1 MASLSFFKLALL
13 TPLLLLVLAS
23 STSSVAQ
30 LARLQPKIG
39 CQTQCGDVKV
49 DYPFGIGKRCGRS
62 EHFQLLCK
70 RNDRGRF
77 KTFIRGNT
85 LYDLEVSSISVSE
98 GLARIKNPVSWLCY
112 NRTDGSVTFDYS
124 GANLIQTPFWVS
136 NTRNIFIV
144 IGSNAFAYISLNG
157 TNSGYTAGCV
167 AQKFSKESMVK
178 SSCSGIGCCYA
189 TIPIRSKSYA
199 MSFSLLDSNFSSS
212 YSICGY
218 AVLTEVNRFRFS
230 TSYLTTPG
238 SFEKDIVN
246 LSVVLDWTIGNE
258 KCELAQRNIT
268 SYACVSSH
276 STCVDY
282 HGLGYRCSCLHGYG
296 GNPYI
301 LHGCQIIKDIQR
313 SVPVPLSK

>member
-77 KTFIRGNT
+77 KPFIRGNK
-85 LYDLEVSSISVSE
+85 LDDLEVSSISVTE
-98 GLARIKNPVSWLCY
+98 GLARIKNPVSSLCY
-112 NRTDGSVTFDYS
+112 NRTNGYVTFEFAEAD
-124 GANLIQTPFWVS
+124 LTQTPFWVS
-136 NTRNIFIV
+136 NTRNMFIV
-144 IGSNAFAYISLNG
+144 IGSNVFAYISLNG
-157 TNSGYTAGCV
+157 TKSGYTAGCV
-167 AQKFSKESMVK
+167 AQKLSKESMVK
-178 SSCSGIGCCYA
+178 SSCSGIGCCEA
-189 TIPIRSKSYA
+189 TIPIRSKLYF
-199 MSFSLLDSNFSSS
+199 MLIDGSFSNVSSFNT
-212 YSICGY
+212 CGH
-218 AVLTEVNRFRFS
+218 AVLTEVDRFRFS

-258 KCELAQRNIT
+258 KCELAHVM
-268 SYACVSSH
+268 VS
-276 STCVDY
+276 
-282 HGLGYRCSCLHGYG
+282 
-296 GNPYI
+296 
-301 LHGCQIIKDIQR
+301 
-313 SVPVPLSK
+313 

>member
-13 TPLLLLVLAS
+13 TPLLLLLLAS

-30 LARLQPKIG
+30 LVRLQPERG
-39 CQTQCGDVKV
+39 CQSQCGDVKV
-49 DYPFGIGKRCGRS
+49 DYPFGIGKGCGRS
-62 EHFQLLCK
+62 EHFRLLCK

-77 KTFIRGNT
+77 KPFIRGNK
-85 LYDLEVSSISVSE
+85 LYDLELSSISVPE

-112 NRTDGSVTFDYS
+112 NRTDWYVSVDYA
-124 GANLIQTPFWVS
+124 GADLTQTPFWVS
-136 NTRNIFIV
+136 NTQNMFIV
-144 IGSNAFAYISLNG
+144 IGSNVFAYISLNG
-157 TNSGYTAGCV
+157 TKSGYTAGCV
-167 AQKFSKESMVK
+167 AQKLSKESMVK
-178 SSCSGIGCCYA
+178 SSCSGIGCCEV
-189 TIPIRSKSYA
+189 TIPIRSKTYF
-199 MSFSLLDSNFSSS
+199 MSIDESFSNFSSS
-212 YSICGY
+212 NSICGY
-218 AVLTEVNRFRFS
+218 AVLTEVDRFRFS

-268 SYACVSSH
+268 SYGCVSSH

-282 HGLGYRCSCLHGYG
+282 YGLGYRCSCLHGYG

-301 LHGCQIIKDIQR
+301 HRGCQRIKDIQR
-313 SVPVPLSK
+313 SVPVPFN